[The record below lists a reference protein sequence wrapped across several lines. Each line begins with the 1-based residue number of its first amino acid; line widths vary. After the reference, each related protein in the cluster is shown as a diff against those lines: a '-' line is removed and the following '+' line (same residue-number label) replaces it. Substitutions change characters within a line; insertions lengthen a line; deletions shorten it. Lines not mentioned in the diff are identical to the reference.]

1 MSGGRQAS
9 RGLTSHSRLICGCAD
24 TGPETNRKYA
34 VAHWRTFGKP
44 ACHATEC
51 VIVTREGRQGWTT
64 WNTVPGSCSNSTGV
78 LASCLDLG
86 KCHDCHHGLLVE
98 GMRLLFDGCIG
109 NLELYCEVSLLRT
122 CF

>member
-1 MSGGRQAS
+1 M
-9 RGLTSHSRLICGCAD
+9 
-24 TGPETNRKYA
+24 
-34 VAHWRTFGKP
+34 
-44 ACHATEC
+44 
-51 VIVTREGRQGWTT
+51 
-64 WNTVPGSCSNSTGV
+64 PGSCSNSTGV

-122 CF
+122 CFWILTSRQVRDLGGPFRVGVDPFGWAWTLLGVCGPFQVGVDTFG